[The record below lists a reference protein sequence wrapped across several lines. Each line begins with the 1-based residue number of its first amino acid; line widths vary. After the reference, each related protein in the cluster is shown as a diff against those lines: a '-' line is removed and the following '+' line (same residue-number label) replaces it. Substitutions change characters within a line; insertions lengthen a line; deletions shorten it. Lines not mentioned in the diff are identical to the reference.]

1 MEQLSNEALQIK
13 VESIMSRI
21 EALERVCDQNITEH
35 KEIGTE
41 INNIKVAATRTD
53 EQYINIMKTLDTL
66 VDKVD
71 KITSRPQKYVEYFIF
86 TIIGGI
92 VMWVI
97 NMITKGD

>member
-1 MEQLSNEALQIK
+1 MEQSNEELRITM
-13 VESIMSRI
+13 ESLKQRI
-21 EALERVCDQNITEH
+21 EVLEKCADQNVKEH

-41 INNIKVAATRTD
+41 LNNINVAATRTD

-97 NMITKGD
+97 SMITGGK